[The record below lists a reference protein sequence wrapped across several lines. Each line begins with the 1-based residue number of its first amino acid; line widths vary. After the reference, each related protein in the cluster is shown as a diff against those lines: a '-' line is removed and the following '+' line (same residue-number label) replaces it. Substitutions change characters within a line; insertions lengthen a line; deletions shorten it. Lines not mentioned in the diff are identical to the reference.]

1 MKWQNLTDRIRGS
14 AITFLLISGL
24 ISANAAGAQN
34 KSAAPFL
41 LKKCWVSE
49 VKTPPQRLSA
59 SDNDKVLVFSESSG
73 RVGALDLVSGHPIW
87 QSEFGGEV
95 VSNIVT
101 DPTSAFF
108 ASNPAAKEG
117 VKPDSTT
124 LRSVSKQTGITV
136 WSAALPYSEKSYL
149 GVDINYILAVTG
161 DGAVV
166 AVDKKDG
173 TVKWQANVDKKL
185 AAAPHFTEKYIGLAA
200 ESSEIFLISSQN
212 GERLSQVTSP
222 FPAISVFI
230 PDVNTLIS
238 GDRKGNVWAMDILTK
253 QVRWKFKNG
262 AQISSITGAGENI
275 LVSSYDN
282 FVYQMSPAN
291 GNVLWKRRLPGR
303 VIERPL
309 VTRDFAVVRVLGEP
323 EVSFI
328 DLKSGKILGKILSE
342 GEDDITTA
350 LITGPGS
357 VALGK
362 SDGIYLYSVN
372 NCDLK

>member
-14 AITFLLISGL
+14 AIAFLLISGL

-34 KSAAPFL
+34 KSAEPFL

-49 VKTPPQRLSA
+49 VKTPAQRLSA
-59 SDNDKVLVFSESSG
+59 SDNDKVLIFSESSG
-73 RVGALDLVSGHPIW
+73 KMGALDLISGHPIW
-87 QSEFGGEV
+87 QSEFGGEI

-101 DPTSAFF
+101 DQTSVFF
-108 ASNPAAKEG
+108 AANPAPKEG

-124 LRSVSKQTGITV
+124 LRSVSKQTGITI
-136 WSAALPYSEKSYL
+136 WSVTVPYSEKSYL
-149 GVDINYILAVTG
+149 GWDVNYMFAVTA
-161 DGAVV
+161 DGVVV
-166 AVDKKDG
+166 ALDKKDG
-173 TVKWQANVDKKL
+173 TIKWQTSLDKTL
-185 AAAPHFTEKYIGLAA
+185 AAAPHFTEKYIGLAV
-200 ESSEIFLISSQN
+200 ESGEIFLISSQN
-212 GERLSQVTSP
+212 GERLSQMASP

-230 PDVNTLIS
+230 SDINTLIS
-238 GDRKGNVWAMDILTK
+238 GDKKGNLWAIDIPTK

-262 AQISSITGAGENI
+262 AQVSSITGAGENM

-328 DLKSGKILGKILSE
+328 DLKTGKILGKIVSE

-350 LITGPGS
+350 LVTGPGL
-357 VALGK
+357 VVLGK
-362 SDGIYLYSVN
+362 SDGIYLYGVN

>member
-1 MKWQNLTDRIRGS
+1 
-14 AITFLLISGL
+14 
-24 ISANAAGAQN
+24 
-34 KSAAPFL
+34 
-41 LKKCWVSE
+41 
-49 VKTPPQRLSA
+49 
-59 SDNDKVLVFSESSG
+59 
-73 RVGALDLVSGHPIW
+73 VGALDLLSGHPIW

-95 VSNIVT
+95 VSNIAI
-101 DPTSAFF
+101 DQTSVFF
-108 ASNPAAKEG
+108 AANPASKEG
-117 VKPDSTT
+117 ITPDSTT
-124 LRSVSKQTGITV
+124 LRSVSKQTGITI
-136 WSAALPYSEKSYL
+136 WSVAVPYAEKSFL
-149 GVDINYILAVTG
+149 GGDANYIFAVTG

-173 TVKWQANVDKKL
+173 TVKWQTTVDKKL
-185 AAAPHFTEKYIGLAA
+185 AAAPHFTEKYIGLAV

-212 GERLSQVTSP
+212 GERLFQLASP
-222 FPAISVFI
+222 FPAISLFI

-238 GDRKGNVWAMDILTK
+238 GDGKGNVWAMDIPSK
-253 QVRWKFKNG
+253 QIRWKFKNG
-262 AQISSITGAGENI
+262 ARVSSITGAGENI

-328 DLKSGKILGKILSE
+328 DLKSGKILGKIVSE

-357 VALGK
+357 VVLGR
-362 SDGIYLYSVN
+362 SDGIHLYSVN

>member
-34 KSAAPFL
+34 KSAEPFL
-41 LKKCWVSE
+41 LKKCWISE
-49 VKTPPQRLSA
+49 VKTPAQRLSA
-59 SDNDKVLVFSESSG
+59 SDNGKVLVFSESSG
-73 RVGALDLVSGHPIW
+73 KVGALDLISGHPIW

-101 DPTSAFF
+101 DGTSAFF
-108 ASNPAAKEG
+108 ASNPASKEG
-117 VKPDSTT
+117 VRPDSTT

-136 WSAALPYSEKSYL
+136 WSVAVPYSEKSYL
-149 GVDINYILAVTG
+149 GADINYIFAVTG
-161 DGAVV
+161 DGVV
-166 AVDKKDG
+166 IALDKKDG
-173 TVKWQANVDKKL
+173 TLKWQISLDKKL
-185 AAAPHFTEKYIGLAA
+185 ATAPHFTEKYIGLAV

-212 GERLSQVTSP
+212 GERFFQITSP

-230 PDVNTLIS
+230 SDFNTLIS

-253 QVRWKFKNG
+253 QIKWKFKNG
-262 AQISSITGAGENI
+262 AQVSSITGAGENI

-309 VTRDFAVVRVLGEP
+309 VTRDFAVVRVLGES

-328 DLKSGKILGKILSE
+328 DLKSGKILGKIVSE
-342 GEDDITTA
+342 GDDITTA

-357 VALGK
+357 IVLGK

>member
-14 AITFLLISGL
+14 AVIFLLISGL
-24 ISANAAGAQN
+24 ISANAASAQN
-34 KSAAPFL
+34 NSAEPFL

-59 SDNDKVLVFSESSG
+59 SDNDKVLVFSEGSG
-73 RVGALDLVSGHPIW
+73 KMGALDLISGHAIW

-101 DPTSAFF
+101 DQTGVFF
-108 ASNPAAKEG
+108 AANPASKEG
-117 VKPDSTT
+117 VQPDSTT
-124 LRSVSKQTGITV
+124 LRSVSKQTGITI
-136 WSAALPYSEKSYL
+136 WSAAVPYSEKSYL
-149 GVDINYILAVTG
+149 GADTSYIFAVTG
-161 DGAVV
+161 DGAVL

-173 TVKWQANVDKKL
+173 TVKWQTNVDKKL
-185 AAAPHFTEKYIGLAA
+185 AAAPYFTEKYIGLAT
-200 ESSEIFLISSQN
+200 ESNEIFLISSQN
-212 GERLSQVTSP
+212 GERSLQMTSP
-222 FPAISVFI
+222 FPAISIFI

-238 GDRKGNVWAMDILTK
+238 GDRKGNLWAMDILTK
-253 QVRWKFKNG
+253 QTRWKFKNG
-262 AQISSITGAGENI
+262 AQVSSITGAGENM
-275 LVSSYDN
+275 LVASYDN

-309 VTRDFAVVRVLGEP
+309 VTKDFAAVRVLGES

-328 DLKSGKILGKILSE
+328 DLKSGKILGKIVSE
-342 GEDDITTA
+342 AEDDITMA
-350 LITGPGS
+350 LITGAGS
-357 VALGK
+357 IVLGR

>member
-14 AITFLLISGL
+14 VITFLLISGL

-34 KSAAPFL
+34 KSAEPFV

-49 VKTPPQRLSA
+49 VKTPAQHLNA
-59 SDNDKVLVFSESSG
+59 SDNDKVLVFSEGSG
-73 RVGALDLVSGHPIW
+73 KVGALDLISGHSIW

-101 DPTSAFF
+101 DQTSVFFAANPTS
-108 ASNPAAKEG
+108 KEG
-117 VKPDSTT
+117 VKADSTT

-136 WSAALPYSEKSYL
+136 WSVAVPYSEKSYL
-149 GVDINYILAVTG
+149 EADTNYILAVTG
-161 DGAVV
+161 NGAVI

-173 TVKWQANVDKKL
+173 TVKWQTSLDKKL
-185 AAAPHFTEKYIGLAA
+185 AAAPHFTEKYIGLAL
-200 ESSEIFLISSQN
+200 ESGEIYLISPQN
-212 GERLSQVTSP
+212 GERFFQMTSP
-222 FPAISVFI
+222 FPAISIFI
-230 PDVNTLIS
+230 PDVNTLIA
-238 GDRKGNVWAMDILTK
+238 GDRKGNLWATDILTK
-253 QVRWKFKNG
+253 QTRWKFKNG
-262 AQISSITGAGENI
+262 AQVSSITGSGENI

-303 VIERPL
+303 VIEMPL

-328 DLKSGKILGKILSE
+328 DLKSGKILGKIVSE

-350 LITGPGS
+350 LVTGSGS
-357 VALGK
+357 VVLGR

-372 NCDLK
+372 TCDLK